1 MHINSVLWDD
11 DNESH
16 IAEHGLTI
24 DDVESVLLNPK
35 AKTGVSKSSGRSL
48 RFGHTTTG
56 LYIAVAFDVLDEDD
70 GLVYPVTAYEVQ
82 EPRSRRRS

>member
-1 MHINSVLWDD
+1 MRISSVLWDD
-11 DNESH
+11 DNEAH

-35 AKTGVSKSSGRSL
+35 AKTGVSKSSDRSL
-48 RFGHTTTG
+48 RFGYTASG
-56 LYIAVAFDVLDEDD
+56 MYIAVAFDVLDEVD

>member
-1 MHINSVLWDD
+1 MRISSVLWDD

-24 DDVESVLLNPK
+24 DDVEYVLLNPK
-35 AKTGVSKSSGRSL
+35 AKTGVSRSSGCHL
-48 RFGHTTTG
+48 QFGHTDSG
-56 LYIAVAFDVLDEDD
+56 LYIAVAFEILDKED
-70 GLVYPVTAYEVQ
+70 GLVYPVTAYEVH

>member
-1 MHINSVLWDD
+1 MRIRSVLWDD
-11 DNESH
+11 DNEAH

-35 AKTGVSKSSGRSL
+35 SKTDISKSSGRSL
-48 RFGHTTTG
+48 RFGHTPSG
-56 LYIAVAFDVLDEDD
+56 IYIAVAFDVLDELD

-82 EPRSRRRS
+82 EPRSRKRS

>member
-1 MHINSVLWDD
+1 MRIQSVLWDE
-11 DNESH
+11 DNEAH

-35 AKTGVSKSSGRSL
+35 AKAGVSKSSGRPL
-48 RFGHTTTG
+48 RFAYTAYGI
-56 LYIAVAFDVLDEDD
+56 YIAVAFDVLDETD

-82 EPRSRRRS
+82 EPRSRKRS